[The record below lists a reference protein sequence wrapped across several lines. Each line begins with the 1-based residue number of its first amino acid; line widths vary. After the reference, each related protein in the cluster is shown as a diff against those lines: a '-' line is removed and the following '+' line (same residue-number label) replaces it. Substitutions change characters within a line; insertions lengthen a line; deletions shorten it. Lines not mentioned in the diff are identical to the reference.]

1 MVAQPQ
7 VFKRL
12 LLRLELGLPDHTMQL
27 AVELAEL
34 LHIELLGL
42 FLETRAC
49 VIWRQSVCM

>member
-1 MVAQPQ
+1 
-7 VFKRL
+7 
-12 LLRLELGLPDHTMQL
+12 MQL